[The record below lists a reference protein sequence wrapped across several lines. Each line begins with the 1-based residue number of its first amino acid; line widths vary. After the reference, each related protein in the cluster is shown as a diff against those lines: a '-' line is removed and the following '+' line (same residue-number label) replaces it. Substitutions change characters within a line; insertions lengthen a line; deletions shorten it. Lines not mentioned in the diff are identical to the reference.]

1 MIGLILSSLI
11 CFVLLALLAFAN
23 CAETAFTSANAAW
36 IREQAEK
43 GDKRAKTALY
53 FMENPENFL
62 LTSLLNANVWNVSL
76 VTVFQVAIASWITTS
91 EAFRRFITA
100 LGGSS
105 TDSWDELITSVIVTA
120 VGLIFAEILPKAIAR
135 THGNRLA
142 LVFAGPLKLSEQIF
156 RFVMPVGVIMES
168 SRRIIRYLGV
178 SSKRKQ
184 VITRDDLRILAET
197 MEEQGVVKG
206 DVGDML
212 QSALDMNEKPVTSI
226 MVPLVNIQSVQIG
239 APISEVERLSSL
251 TGFQW
256 LPVYRNRIDEV
267 LGVIGLH
274 VITEKLGGLPTAE
287 QAKESVERFMIRDI
301 LFVPDTMTLKGLH
314 DAFRSRNRAPA
325 FVINEFGGIL
335 GLVTYEDLVLSV
347 AGWVNNTRDKER
359 FSDVDRIA
367 PNVFDCDARIDVR
380 EIEDELDCDI
390 EAEDFTT
397 GAGLVMKL
405 AGRMPV
411 PGDEFRTEDF
421 VVRVLDADRQHI
433 KRLRFVAIDF
443 GKKKK

>member
-1 MIGLILSSLI
+1 MIGLILSLAI

-62 LTSLLNANVWNVSL
+62 LTSLLNANIWNVSL
-76 VTVFQVAIASWITTS
+76 VTVFQVAIAAWMTTTETFKQLIS
-91 EAFRRFITA
+91 MV
-100 LGGSS
+100 GGTSV
-105 TDSWDELITSVIVTA
+105 TGWEELLTSVIVTA

-142 LVFAGPLKLSEQIF
+142 LVFAGPLKASEKAF
-156 RFVMPVGVIMES
+156 RFVMPVGLILES

-178 SSKRKQ
+178 SAKRKQ
-184 VITRDDLRILAET
+184 MITRDDLRILAET
-197 MEEQGVVKG
+197 MEEQGVVRG
-206 DVGDML
+206 DIGDML

-226 MVPLVNIQSVQIG
+226 MVPLVNIQSVPIG
-239 APISEVERLSSL
+239 APISEVERISSE
-251 TGFQW
+251 TSFQW
-256 LPVYRNRIDEV
+256 LPVYRHRIDEV
-267 LGVIGLH
+267 LGVVGLH
-274 VITEKLGGLPTAE
+274 AITEKLGGLPTAE
-287 QAKESVERFMIRDI
+287 QAKASVERFMNRDI
-301 LFVPDTMTLKGLH
+301 FFVPETMSLKGLH

-359 FSDVDRIA
+359 FSDIDRIA
-367 PNVFDCDARIDVR
+367 PTVFDCDARIDVR

-390 EAEDFTT
+390 EADDFTT

-405 AGRMPV
+405 AGRMPA
-411 PGDEFRTEDF
+411 PGEEFRTEDF
-421 VVRVLDADRQHI
+421 IVRVLDADRQHI

-443 GKKKK
+443 NKKKR